1 METENS
7 HSLTQTLQTATG
19 QKITIRE
26 AVEADAE
33 GILDFGRE
41 LFANTDQVL
50 TMPHE
55 FNYTIEQEHEM
66 IRDHAVRNDALLLVA
81 TDGDKIVGLMNFSC
95 HKKTKMN
102 HSGEM
107 GVSIRPGYQQNGIG
121 RAMLQLLLKW
131 AETAGQVEK
140 IILNVFHTNLHGIRL
155 YESLGFKTEGRQL
168 KAIRQPDGSYADMI
182 TMSYFK

>member
-7 HSLTQTLQTATG
+7 HTLIHTIKTAEG
-19 QKITIRE
+19 REIIIRE

-50 TMPHE
+50 TMLHE
-55 FNYTIEQEHEM
+55 FNYTVEQEREM
-66 IRDHAVRNDALLLVA
+66 IYDHAMRKDALLLVA
-81 TDGDKIVGLMNFSC
+81 AHGNKIVGLMNFSC
-95 HKKTKMN
+95 HKKTKMS

-107 GVSIRPGYQQNGIG
+107 GVSVRPGYQQNGIG
-121 RAMLQLLLKW
+121 RAMLRLLLIW
-131 AETAGQVEK
+131 AETVDMVEK

-155 YESLGFKTEGRQL
+155 YQSLGFKPEGRQVR
-168 KAIRQPDGSYADMI
+168 AIRQPDGSYADMI